1 MCTDVLKDPVSIPC
15 GHSYCKQCITS
26 YWAQP
31 NHAGHYACPQC
42 PQSYSSHPALCTN
55 SALAEVVQ
63 KLQQFSPVLPT
74 HSYAGPG
81 DVACDF
87 CTGRK
92 LRAVKSCLTCTASY
106 CESHVRQH
114 YTVPALQ
121 RHRLVEPGHQDKK
134 LLEQCDIKTGDL
146 KQVRYSHELL
156 TVWQPC
162 FICSYCQSVMMA

>member
-1 MCTDVLKDPVSIPC
+1 MKDPVSIPC

-42 PQSYSSHPALCTN
+42 SQSYSSHPALCTN

-74 HSYAGPG
+74 HCYAGPG

-87 CTGRK
+87 CTWRK

-114 YTVPALQ
+114 YTVPALK
-121 RHRLVEPGHQDKK
+121 RHTLVEPGHQEQK
-134 LLEQCDIKTGDL
+134 LQQCDIKTGDL
-146 KQVRYSHELL
+146 KQV
-156 TVWQPC
+156 
-162 FICSYCQSVMMA
+162 

>member
-1 MCTDVLKDPVSIPC
+1 MPTVIQLPSCTLHKLSL
-15 GHSYCKQCITS
+15 S
-26 YWAQP
+26 
-31 NHAGHYACPQC
+31 
-42 PQSYSSHPALCTN
+42 L
-55 SALAEVVQ
+55 ALAEVFL
-63 KLQQFSPVLPT
+63 KLQQFNPV
-74 HSYAGPG
+74 PG

-146 KQVRYSHELL
+146 KQVRYKHELL
-156 TVWQPC
+156 TMRQLC
-162 FICSYCQSVMMA
+162 FIFSYYQSVRMA

>member
-26 YWAQP
+26 YWTQP

-42 PQSYSSHPALCTN
+42 PQSYSSHPALYTN
-55 SALAEVVQ
+55 SALAEVVL

-146 KQVRYSHELL
+146 KQVRYNH
-156 TVWQPC
+156 
-162 FICSYCQSVMMA
+162 